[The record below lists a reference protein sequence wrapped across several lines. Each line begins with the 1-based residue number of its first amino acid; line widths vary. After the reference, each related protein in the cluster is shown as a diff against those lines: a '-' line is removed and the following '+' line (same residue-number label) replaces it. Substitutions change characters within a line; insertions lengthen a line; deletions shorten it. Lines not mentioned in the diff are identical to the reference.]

1 MNSPARMSGM
11 AVIASTT
18 MRMNREY
25 RPGTSF
31 MKTAASSPNGR
42 AMPMEMP
49 SSISVPTTACSA
61 PLCVSGLSGPP

>member
-1 MNSPARMSGM
+1 M

-18 MRMNREY
+18 MRMKREY

-31 MKTAASSPNGR
+31 MKTAASRPKGR
-42 AMPMEMP
+42 AMPIAMP

-61 PLCVSGLSGPP
+61 PLSVSGLSAPPNRPSCV